1 MVVNIAAFTSCYT
14 VCDFCWFMI
23 AYLRNQ
29 AQYSAHILFTND
41 LGPWRYLNYDCGAWN
56 GESESFLNQHMR
68 ICVPA
73 ISCMHVR
80 VGDGM
85 VFVVSSCFTFFGV
98 ASAQPFCRAKNLSS
112 RSFKQRT
119 REKWRIMRQ
128 RVVGNPGHKH
138 VSNFRTF
145 VQVGICPCA
154 HAVVLTC
161 FNW

>member
-1 MVVNIAAFTSCYT
+1 MVVNMAAFTSCYT
-14 VCDFCWFMI
+14 VCDLCWFMI

-73 ISCMHVR
+73 ISCMHVCA
-80 VGDGM
+80 GDGM
-85 VFVVSSCFTFFGV
+85 VFVVSSCFTFFWGRLNHSAAQRIWARE
-98 ASAQPFCRAKNLSS
+98 ASNKEPEK
-112 RSFKQRT
+112 
-119 REKWRIMRQ
+119 KWRIMRQ

-161 FNW
+161 FSW

>member
-41 LGPWRYLNYDCGAWN
+41 LGPWKYLNYDCGAWN

-73 ISCMHVR
+73 ISCMHVC

-85 VFVVSSCFTFFGV
+85 VFVVSSCFTFFWGCLG
-98 ASAQPFCRAKNLSS
+98 STILPRKEFEPAKLQTKNQRKNGESCARELLEILGINMFLISGPL
-112 RSFKQRT
+112 FKLGY
-119 REKWRIMRQ
+119 
-128 RVVGNPGHKH
+128 VH
-138 VSNFRTF
+138 VHTLLF
-145 VQVGICPCA
+145 
-154 HAVVLTC
+154 
-161 FNW
+161 